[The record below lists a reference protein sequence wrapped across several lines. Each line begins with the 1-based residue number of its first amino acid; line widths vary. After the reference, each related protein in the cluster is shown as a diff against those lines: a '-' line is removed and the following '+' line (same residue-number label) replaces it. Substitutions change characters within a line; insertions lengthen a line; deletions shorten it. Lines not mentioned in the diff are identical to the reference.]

1 MRLYVVVNVVC
12 LDGLPHHVAQLLDC
26 VLVAWQS
33 VTLGVVKEVC
43 RVRIADVEEGQG
55 AVDVG
60 VQGADC
66 VLQLAFSP
74 SKKSWGLTDV
84 AGGNLNH
91 NVGLVAENHGV
102 RVRVD
107 WGPPSEEDGVLEH
120 GLDALLLESALLVE
134 QKGPCHRGA
143 LGVANDSVKGAAL
156 FHDFEEVFEGVGGAL
171 VRRGDSLPHQ
181 LPHRVL
187 GRLAVG
193 EVSDPGQ
200 DVVVL
205 GLLDI
210 LVGLDEAVVGG
221 LAKVLFEALG
231 WDSCAGPIDEVK
243 GGRRVL
249 GELFDDGCWLGVG
262 THFKEYEVP
271 ERVSYPVGLGISSPL
286 LARARGLYLYRKK
299 R

>member
-1 MRLYVVVNVVC
+1 MRLYVVVNVVR
-12 LDGLPHHVAQLLDC
+12 LDGLPHHVAQLLDR
-26 VLVAWQS
+26 VLVARQR
-33 VTLGVVKEVC
+33 VALGVVKEVG
-43 RVRIADVEEGQG
+43 RVGVADVEEGQG

-66 VLQLAFSP
+66 VLQLAYSP
-74 SKKSWGLTDV
+74 SKNSWGLTDV
-84 AGGNLNH
+84 ASGNLNH
-91 NVGLVAENHGV
+91 DIGLVAENHGV

-107 WGPPSEEDGVLEH
+107 GGPPGKEDGVLEH
-120 GLDALLLESALLVE
+120 GLDALLLEPALLVE
-134 QKGPCHRGA
+134 KQGPCHRGA
-143 LGVANDSVKGAAL
+143 FGVPNDSVKGAAL

-171 VRRGDSLPHQ
+171 VRRSDSLPHQ

-200 DVVVL
+200 DIVVL

-231 WDSCAGPIDEVK
+231 RDSCAGPVDEVK

-249 GELFDDGCWLGVG
+249 GEFLDDGCWVGVG
-262 THFKEYEVP
+262 RLFQNMRYQNECLTQLDLEFLV
-271 ERVSYPVGLGISSPL
+271 RC
-286 LARARGLYLYRKK
+286 
-299 R
+299 